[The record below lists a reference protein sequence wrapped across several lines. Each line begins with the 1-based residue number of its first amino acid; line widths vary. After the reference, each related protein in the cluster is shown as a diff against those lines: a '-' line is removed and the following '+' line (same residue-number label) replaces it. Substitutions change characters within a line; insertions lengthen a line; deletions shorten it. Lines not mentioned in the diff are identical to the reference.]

1 MKKIIYASAL
11 LVSLT
16 IASCGSDV
24 EQVKTFAIDVANKVS
39 KNHND
44 SVVMLYPE
52 AAKADSLALSF
63 IADSVVVAP
72 ADSADMYVVDFGGGK
87 EMTVEVKDDSMV
99 VVGSKGLFAYAPDDF
114 DFAKKTGMW
123 VDSLSDVE
131 NADRIAQK
139 DEFRKYLMASF
150 KAPKVLSVVQG
161 RGSNNGGMFA
171 MDFYGTVRYIVKN
184 NSDKPIKGK
193 DYRFTYRREDRGFP
207 SRPSMAGRDLAPGAS
222 TTYSI
227 GCGMWTIVSGASVV
241 YTATKEQQFDQY
253 FEPQGGEFD
262 QYLETITPTDGKTP
276 SVAADKDGKI
286 KMSGKLNGK
295 HGVKFELDKNF
306 NGFMYYTSQG
316 YNTNIKILGSRM
328 GDNLILEESTNGNH
342 TGTYSGTFDGKVYQ
356 GTFTRNKDGKDFSFY
371 LSVE

>member
-24 EQVKTFAIDVANKVS
+24 EQVKAFAIDVANKVS
-39 KNHND
+39 KNHKD
-44 SVVMLYPE
+44 SVEMLYPG

-139 DEFRKYLMASF
+139 DEFRKYLIADF
-150 KAPKVLSVVQG
+150 KAPKVLVVTQG
-161 RGSNNGGMFA
+161 RGSNNGGMSA
-171 MDFYGTVRYIVKN
+171 MTYSATVRYIVTNK
-184 NSDKPIKGK
+184 SDKPVSGK
-193 DYRFTYRREDRGFP
+193 DYRFVYSRSDQGFS

-316 YNTNIKILGSRM
+316 YNTNIKILGSRL
-328 GDNLILEESTNGNH
+328 GDKLILEESTNGNH